1 MSLCRE
7 DTPHRIVSDVIG
19 FMDSVAGQNFA
30 LEISFPEPHNPI
42 QVPKPYFGMY
52 PPEQVPERLAGPEA
66 LKAKGFRWQWMHR
79 LEEVTYQKYDKSWRV
94 INRELSGHAASAR

>member
-1 MSLCRE
+1 
-7 DTPHRIVSDVIG
+7 
-19 FMDSVAGQNFA
+19 

-66 LKAKGFRWQWMHR
+66 LKAKGFWWQWMHG
-79 LEEVTYQKYDKSWRV
+79 LEEGIR
-94 INRELSGHAASAR
+94 LSNAPCSFFAFSVALKQ